1 MLQLRQ
7 TRSRPTVFSVFCRR
21 QNPLVFS
28 PPDVGDESGEGFL
41 PGVHL
46 DDPNPGHHL
55 VHGADPAV
63 RQHRRLAPEDRKPF
77 KVGFNTANEAQ
88 EKFGGKL
95 FKGFFFS

>member
-1 MLQLRQ
+1 M
-7 TRSRPTVFSVFCRR
+7 FFFVFCR
-21 QNPLVFS
+21 QNPLVFL

-63 RQHRRLAPEDRKPF
+63 RQRRRLAPEDRKPF

-95 FKGFFFS
+95 LKGFFQLTAVFRAS